1 MSLKNYSAFIFIFV
15 IDTIIS
21 FNLVYSGN
29 NNFENSF
36 YFLNFTRFEILL
48 IGIFYISVIYFVNN
62 YVSSIKN
69 FFLLSVSTYLAS
81 LLLAFVILWT
91 FKVIDLSRMFVIF
104 HFLIFFVLI
113 TVTSRLYFLE
123 ENKLYLTFDSS
134 SKQNSDLKT
143 ILIHNTNPEELL
155 NSLGNILKNQKING
169 ILIDEVNIRLEELQK
184 LIYISNYL
192 GLDIIE
198 NQKFKI
204 YHKSSSINS
213 FLKNLEDI
221 VLLVLLTPI
230 FLIFIV
236 LTSILILIIDG
247 RPIFYKQ
254 TRVGANGKYFQI
266 YKFRTMKEIT
276 LTEED
281 LEKLNERDSI
291 VYKSSE
297 DPRITKLG
305 IYLRKLSI
313 DELPQIFNVMKN
325 EMSFVGPRPPIVAE
339 VKKYNLH
346 HLKRISIKPGIT
358 GLWQVTLR
366 QDNSFEKWVEKDI
379 EYIENWSV
387 FQDIKILY
395 KTIFEIIKMT
405 GS

>member
-1 MSLKNYSAFIFIFV
+1 MGLKNYSAFIFIFV

-48 IGIFYISVIYFVNN
+48 IGIFYVSIIYFVNN

-69 FFLLSVSTYLAS
+69 FFLLSASTYLAS
-81 LLLAFVILWT
+81 LLLTFVILWT

-113 TVTSRLYFLE
+113 TITSRLYFLE

-134 SKQNSDLKT
+134 SKQNSGFKT
-143 ILIHNTNPEELL
+143 ILIQNTSPEELL
-155 NSLGNILKNQKING
+155 NSLGNILKNEKING
-169 ILIDEVNIRLEELQK
+169 ILIDEANIRLEELQK

-204 YHKSSSINS
+204 YHKSSSVNS

-221 VLLVLLTPI
+221 VLLVLLIPI

-236 LTSILILIIDG
+236 LASILILIIDG

-379 EYIENWSV
+379 EYIENWSI

-395 KTIFEIIKMT
+395 KTLFEIIKMT

>member
-134 SKQNSDLKT
+134 SKQNSDLKPFLF
-143 ILIHNTNPEELL
+143 IIQA
-155 NSLGNILKNQKING
+155 QK
-169 ILIDEVNIRLEELQK
+169 
-184 LIYISNYL
+184 
-192 GLDIIE
+192 
-198 NQKFKI
+198 
-204 YHKSSSINS
+204 S
-213 FLKNLEDI
+213 F
-221 VLLVLLTPI
+221 
-230 FLIFIV
+230 
-236 LTSILILIIDG
+236 
-247 RPIFYKQ
+247 
-254 TRVGANGKYFQI
+254 
-266 YKFRTMKEIT
+266 
-276 LTEED
+276 
-281 LEKLNERDSI
+281 
-291 VYKSSE
+291 
-297 DPRITKLG
+297 
-305 IYLRKLSI
+305 
-313 DELPQIFNVMKN
+313 
-325 EMSFVGPRPPIVAE
+325 
-339 VKKYNLH
+339 
-346 HLKRISIKPGIT
+346 
-358 GLWQVTLR
+358 
-366 QDNSFEKWVEKDI
+366 
-379 EYIENWSV
+379 
-387 FQDIKILY
+387 
-395 KTIFEIIKMT
+395 
-405 GS
+405 

>member
-1 MSLKNYSAFIFIFV
+1 MSLKNYSAFISIFV

-143 ILIHNTNPEELL
+143 ILIHNTSPEELL

>member
-1 MSLKNYSAFIFIFV
+1 MSFKNYSAFIFIFV

>member
-123 ENKLYLTFDSS
+123 ENKLYLIFDSS

-143 ILIHNTNPEELL
+143 ILIHNTSPEELL

>member
-1 MSLKNYSAFIFIFV
+1 M
-15 IDTIIS
+15 
-21 FNLVYSGN
+21 
-29 NNFENSF
+29 
-36 YFLNFTRFEILL
+36 
-48 IGIFYISVIYFVNN
+48 
-62 YVSSIKN
+62 
-69 FFLLSVSTYLAS
+69 
-81 LLLAFVILWT
+81 
-91 FKVIDLSRMFVIF
+91 
-104 HFLIFFVLI
+104 
-113 TVTSRLYFLE
+113 
-123 ENKLYLTFDSS
+123 
-134 SKQNSDLKT
+134 
-143 ILIHNTNPEELL
+143 
-155 NSLGNILKNQKING
+155 
-169 ILIDEVNIRLEELQK
+169 
-184 LIYISNYL
+184 
-192 GLDIIE
+192 
-198 NQKFKI
+198 
-204 YHKSSSINS
+204 
-213 FLKNLEDI
+213 
-221 VLLVLLTPI
+221 
-230 FLIFIV
+230 
-236 LTSILILIIDG
+236 IIDG

>member
-1 MSLKNYSAFIFIFV
+1 MSLKNYSAFISIFV

>member
-143 ILIHNTNPEELL
+143 ILIHNTSPEELL

>member
-1 MSLKNYSAFIFIFV
+1 MGLKKYSAFIFILV

-29 NNFENSF
+29 NNFENSLS
-36 YFLNFTRFEILL
+36 FLNLNTFEILV
-48 IGIFYISVIYFVNN
+48 IVTFYMSVIYFVNN
-62 YVSSIKN
+62 YVLSIEN
-69 FFLLSVSTYLAS
+69 FFLSSILTYLAS
-81 LLLAFVILWT
+81 LLLAFVMLWA
-91 FKVIDLSRMFVIF
+91 FKVVDLSRLFVIY

-113 TVTSRLYFLE
+113 TISSRLYFLE
-123 ENKLYLTFDSS
+123 GNKLYLTFD
-134 SKQNSDLKT
+134 NSIEQDSNLET
-143 ILIHNTNPEELL
+143 IFLDNKSLDELL
-155 NSLGNILKNQKING
+155 NSLGNVLKNQNING
-169 ILIDEVNIRLEELQK
+169 ILIDELNISSEELK
-184 LIYISNYL
+184 ELIYISNYL

-198 NQKFKI
+198 NQKFRI
-204 YHKSSSINS
+204 YHKPSSVNS
-213 FLKNLEDI
+213 FFKNSEDI
-221 VLLVLLTPI
+221 VLLFLLTPI
-230 FLIFIV
+230 FLILIILAIF
-236 LTSILILIIDG
+236 LILVIDG

-266 YKFRTMKEIT
+266 YKFRTMKEIH
-276 LTEED
+276 LTDED

-305 IYLRKLSI
+305 IFLRKLSI

-346 HLKRISIKPGIT
+346 HLKRISVKPGIT

-379 EYIENWSV
+379 EYIENWSI

>member
-36 YFLNFTRFEILL
+36 YFLNLTRFEILL

-143 ILIHNTNPEELL
+143 ILIHNTSPEELL